1 MANFSERYQL
11 APEKEI
17 QLTTVDIELFNRIW
31 NIFYDREYETEIL
44 TRRGRIEITEKLLDS
59 FGCTYAYPRG
69 YYERNENIAKLR
81 KFLMKA
87 EWYFL
92 YDFIERY
99 VGSFDNTTERKA
111 VEKAVNLVLE
121 QEKSGYRMIKGLITP
136 ITNSAE
142 LKSIKKSMSTKFLSV
157 NTHFEKAMRLY
168 SNRKNP
174 DYENSIK
181 ESISAVESIC
191 CIITGMEK
199 ATLGEAIKKLK
210 DQGVHIH
217 GAMEKAFLA
226 LYGYTSDEDGIRHG
240 GIDFTNA
247 PSEDAKYMLVS
258 CSAFVNYLIEKWERV
273 EQKG

>member
-31 NIFYDREYETEIL
+31 NIFYDREYEVGTW
-44 TRRGRIEITEKLLDS
+44 TWRGQIAITEKLLDS
-59 FGCTYAYPRG
+59 FGCTYAYPRD
-69 YYERNENIAKLR
+69 YYERNKNIAKLR
-81 KFLMKA
+81 KFLMDA

-99 VGSFDNTTERKA
+99 VESFDNTIERKNI
-111 VEKAVNLVLE
+111 EKTVNLVLE
-121 QEKSGYRMIKGLITP
+121 QEKSGYRMVKGLITP
-136 ITNSAE
+136 ITNSVE
-142 LKSIKKSMSTKFLSV
+142 LESIKKSMSTKFLSV
-157 NTHFEKAMRLY
+157 NTHFEKAVKLY
-168 SNRKNP
+168 SSRKSP

-199 ATLGEAIKKLK
+199 ATLGEAIKRLK

-226 LYGYTSDEDGIRHG
+226 LYGYTSDENGIRHG

-258 CSAFVNYLIEKWERV
+258 CSAFVNYLIEKWSKI
-273 EQKG
+273 EQKE